1 MTIFLYT
8 HTEEFCNKDILY
20 FNKIKIPLPA
30 KNTNLNILID
40 KKIIYNPLKY
50 IFIYILVTF

>member
-20 FNKIKIPLPA
+20 FNKIKIPLP
-30 KNTNLNILID
+30 D
-40 KKIIYNPLKY
+40 KKHKFKY
-50 IFIYILVTF
+50 TYR